1 MALLAKGTWVVIADG
16 EKALICENTGTAQ
29 APKLTLRAKM
39 EQSLAADRD
48 LAADRPGR
56 MPDPGEGQRSAM
68 EATDYHRQA
77 KDRFAAEV
85 GAKVSALVVR
95 ASAERL
101 VLVAPPTGLPLLRG
115 ALSPAAAAAV
125 IAALPKTLT
134 QQPLAELGSQVAAL
148 IDPL

>member
-16 EKALICENTGTAQ
+16 EKALICENTGTPQ
-29 APKLTLRAKM
+29 EPKLSLHAKM
-39 EQSLAADRD
+39 EQELAPDRD

-56 MPDPGEGQRSAM
+56 MADPGEGQRSAM
-68 EATDYHRQA
+68 EATDHHRQS

-85 GAKVSALVVR
+85 GAKVSALLAR
-95 ASAERL
+95 AGAQRL
-101 VLVAPPTGLPLLRG
+101 VLIAPPHSLPLLRA
-115 ALSPAAAAAV
+115 ALSPAVAATV

-134 QQPLAELGSQVAAL
+134 QQPLADLGAQVADL